1 MASYPTI
8 RELRKALGE
17 AYSIYD
23 IDNERCLYRDFGNG
37 FNVEISGV
45 SRANQK
51 GPATIY
57 LWFGDCQPECII
69 VKTVHDIG
77 RNAPAIKAA
86 VEELFDL
93 SQSLVRHGYCD
104 WPSLFKLKHNL

>member
-8 RELRKALGE
+8 RELKNALGE

-23 IDNERCLYRDFGNG
+23 ID
-37 FNVEISGV
+37 NVEISGV